1 MMRPYNAPKSAQP
14 RFDLVDDLD
23 GIVKRLRQLMGTLK
37 DWEDESMGLVTARLG
52 EVNERLSTVCQN
64 TQDALAAGLVTVGGD
79 SEDDDEGDE
88 GDEGDD

>member
-1 MMRPYNAPKSAQP
+1 MMRRPYDAPESAQP
-14 RFDLVDDLD
+14 RFDLVDDID
-23 GIVKRLRQLMGTLK
+23 GIVKRLRQLMSTL
-37 DWEDESMGLVTARLG
+37 EDLEGESMGLVTARLG

-88 GDEGDD
+88 GDD

>member
-1 MMRPYNAPKSAQP
+1 MMRRPYDAPESAQP
-14 RFDLVDDLD
+14 RFDLVDNID
-23 GIVKRLRQLMGTLK
+23 GIVKRLRQLMSTL
-37 DWEDESMGLVTARLG
+37 EDLEGESMGLVTARLG

-88 GDEGDD
+88 GDD